1 MSFDTLNMFSE
12 NKICHGNAAN
22 YDDTTIFPSGDGFC
36 LAPDDFLAFTN
47 SVELMRLKSSVFSIL
62 YLFLSI

>member
-1 MSFDTLNMFSE
+1 MFSE
-12 NKICHGNAAN
+12 NKICHGNAVN
-22 YDDTTIFPSGDGFC
+22 YDDTTIVPSVDGFC

>member
-1 MSFDTLNMFSE
+1 MFSE
-12 NKICHGNAAN
+12 NKICHGNAVN
-22 YDDTTIFPSGDGFC
+22 YDDTTIVPSVDGFC
-36 LAPDDFLAFTN
+36 LAPDDFLPYTN